1 MLKGYKMANIIIK
14 NARLS
19 YPTIF
24 KKGTYEGKE
33 SDKYE
38 ATLLF
43 PKSDKKTYEAVK
55 AAIQEI
61 MTANK
66 AKVPASKWCLIDG
79 DEIADEKDYE
89 EYRDMWVIKAGNTK
103 RPTVIDRDRTPLVED
118 DEVVYAGCY
127 VNGMISLW
135 FQNNTYGK
143 RVNANLL
150 GIQFVKDGERF
161 GDGAKVASADDF
173 EELDESDEF

>member
-1 MLKGYKMANIIIK
+1 MANLVIK

-19 YPTIF
+19 YPTLF

-43 PKSDKKTYEAVK
+43 PKSDTKTYETLK

-66 AKVPASKWCLIDG
+66 AKVPASKWCLKDG

-89 EYRDMWVIKAGNTK
+89 EYRGMWAFKAGNTK
-103 RPTVIDRDRTPLVED
+103 RPTVIDRDRTPLVEE
-118 DEVVYAGCY
+118 DEKVYAGCY
-127 VNGMISLW
+127 VNAIVSLW

-150 GIQFVKDGERF
+150 GVQFVKDGEPF
-161 GDGAKVASADDF
+161 GDGAKVANADEF
-173 EELDESDEF
+173 EELEDEDF